1 MHATS
6 AHINDNIV
14 HRATEVAIRA
24 PSRLCG
30 DVAAA
35 ATAAFI

>member
-6 AHINDNIV
+6 AHRNDNIV
-14 HRATEVAIRA
+14 HRATKVAIRA
-24 PSRLCG
+24 PSRLFG
-30 DVAAA
+30 DVAAP